1 MSRQVIDRVDRAD
14 GAGSIVLYD
23 WMAEEMKDGCNL
35 MLVDSEGNI
44 LWKAS
49 PPTTGKQDCFTRM
62 QWDGQT
68 LIAHTWSCYR
78 VSVDPQTGAVAV
90 LAFTK

>member
-1 MSRQVIDRVDRAD
+1 MRAPVIHHIDLAD

-23 WMAEEMKDGCNL
+23 WTSLEVKDGRNL
-35 MLVDSEGNI
+35 MRIDTVGNVV
-44 LWKAS
+44 WKAS
-49 PPTTGKQDCFTRM
+49 PPDTQDHFTRM

-68 LIAHTWSCYR
+68 LTANSWSCYR
-78 VSVDPQTGAVAV
+78 VSVNLENGDVTV